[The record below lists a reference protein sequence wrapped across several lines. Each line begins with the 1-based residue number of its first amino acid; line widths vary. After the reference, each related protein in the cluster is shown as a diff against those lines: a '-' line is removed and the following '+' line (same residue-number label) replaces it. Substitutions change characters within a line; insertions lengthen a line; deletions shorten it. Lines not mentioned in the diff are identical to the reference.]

1 VIFSKL
7 ANNNID
13 IGIGI
18 GIGKIIQGYKDKKT
32 SNPYGFEVFY
42 HLMNLVD

>member
-13 IGIGI
+13 IGI